1 VRRRLRNGRIPIF
14 SQIHTSVPRHVTKR
28 ERENALVPAS
38 VPRHPPLTV
47 SLSTGTAMK
56 ESDNL
61 VECLLPFHD
70 TCPLFV
76 LSLSAGTAIKESE
89 R

>member
-1 VRRRLRNGRIPIF
+1 MQRCMCDGGCGMDAFQFSLRYILPF
-14 SQIHTSVPRHVTKR
+14 HDTLLK

-70 TCPLFV
+70 TRPLLV
-76 LSLSAGTAIKESE
+76 LSLSAGTAI
-89 R
+89 